1 MIFLDNIL
9 SKLTDAYKKTK
20 ESKIGRLISI
30 GASPLDDIDSTLT
43 RMEEWRDID
52 LAKGKALDRLGQE
65 IVGEFR
71 GSSTDEEYRLKI
83 KTRIVTNF
91 LSDGDIES
99 INRLLQIYL
108 NEHFISAQE
117 GWSLK
122 GSPFDGEPAM
132 LFITVKGD
140 GNPYGIPFSD
150 LNRVGIGGI
159 GTQWQYLLERELTA
173 ADEYQRWMYPFE
185 NYAGHMI
192 AAGEQIT
199 NGNAL
204 YQASLEISGAYSKA
218 DNLYLICG
226 DYVSGDNISK
236 DYNSNFELSGV
247 YSSFLQNYPICGNFV
262 AGEVI

>member
-20 ESKIGRLISI
+20 ESKIGKLISI
-30 GASPLDDIDSTLT
+30 VSSQLDDIDSTLN

-71 GSSTDEEYRLKI
+71 GLSTDEEYRLKI

-108 NEHFISAQE
+108 NEYFISAQE

-192 AAGEQIT
+192 AGGEQIT

-218 DNLYLICG
+218 DNPYLICG

-247 YSSFLQNYPICGNFV
+247 YSSFLQSYPICGTLV